1 MWGRE
6 WKKEG
11 GGRAVPLLAHR
22 ALRKVLAGRAQYGTA
37 LPPLELPLGEEDL
50 DELVGERVGE
60 VGLCQGSA
68 RPRR

>member
-1 MWGRE
+1 MSLWGRE

-37 LPPLELPLGEEDL
+37 LPPLELPLGKKT
-50 DELVGERVGE
+50 
-60 VGLCQGSA
+60 SMS
-68 RPRR
+68 